1 MYKMKNIKNI
11 AILVLG
17 IVGICQIQSCKE
29 DIDMSDR
36 YTFTE
41 WTVSSYLEEHLDT
54 YGEYYNLLG
63 KVKINDKYES
73 TVLQLMGARGNYT
86 VFAPTNQAIYE
97 YLDSLCKKGIIA
109 EPSWEGF
116 KSEKTLDSIQKVIVY
131 NSIIDGKDNNNAYQ
145 TSSFPDD
152 TKEFSLPNMYDRKL
166 TVHYDQVNPDSV
178 FINATK
184 DDKGKIISG
193 SLIDLKNRDIVAING
208 CIHCVHSVVA
218 PSNATLGDFLRD
230 FVDLN
235 DPDYSIIANL
245 ILACGLQDT
254 LSQVKDEDYEQKI
267 KDGNVEPTPTSQSLN
282 EKKPVDAAEHR
293 KYGFTIFA
301 ETNAFWEKTLG
312 KPASEI
318 TLEDV
323 KDWVIS
329 KGFYPDAKDNG
340 NYADEDNV
348 LNQFI
353 TYHILPMRIP
363 VDKLVIHVNELGY
376 NYDPSSTPHTIPV
389 WEIYTTMGKRRLLK
403 IYEGNRTA
411 PKGIFLNRFPNL
423 NNERRG
429 NYWEKSC
436 DEDKQGILINTAEAK
451 NIINGYI
458 YPIDDVLVYDQNTRD
473 NFQKQRMRF
482 DVASF
487 FPELMNNDIRYNLTK
502 KQKEGYVGMPC
513 DKSATGYK
521 YLENVEIIEGSYFLY
536 LSGIDFYW
544 NNYQADEFNVRG
556 KNGAYEMIFTLPP
569 VPAKDIYEIRY
580 AVQNNSDNRSMCQV
594 YFGDNKD
601 RMPAIGIPLDLR
613 IGGKSP
619 LLNWQTEDPTDDEV
633 NAENDKKMRNNGF
646 MKGAKCYH
654 VGKDIQ
660 ASARAEKTTTRRII
674 VRQEMDPNKT
684 YYLKFKSVLGQED
697 KEFYMDYIEF
707 CSKAVYD
714 NPETPEDI
722 W

>member
-1 MYKMKNIKNI
+1 MFKMKNIKNT
-11 AILVLG
+11 ALLILGL
-17 IVGICQIQSCKE
+17 IGICQMQSCKE
-29 DIDMSDR
+29 EIDMSDR

-41 WTVSSYLEEHLDT
+41 WTISSYLEEHLAT
-54 YGEYYNLLG
+54 YSEYYNLLG

-73 TVLQLMGARGNYT
+73 SVLQLMGARGNYT
-86 VFAPTNQAIYE
+86 MFAPTNEAIHE
-97 YLDSLCKKGIIA
+97 YLDSLCKKGIIT

-116 KSEKTLDSIQKVIVY
+116 KSQKTLDSIQKVIVY
-131 NSIIDGKDNNNAYQ
+131 NSIIDGKDNTSAYQ

-152 TKEFSLPNMYDRKL
+152 TKEFDLPNMYDRKL
-166 TVHYDQVNPDSV
+166 TVSYDNVNPDSV
-178 FINATK
+178 FINANK
-184 DDKGKIISG
+184 DDKTGKIIGG

-235 DPDYSIIANL
+235 DPDYSVMANL

-254 LSQVKDEDYEQKI
+254 LSKVKDEVYEQKWKDDAITPI
-267 KDGNVEPTPTSQSLN
+267 KSSGSIGTWPAP
-282 EKKPVDAAEHR
+282 EHR

-318 TLEDV
+318 KLEDV

-329 KGFYPDAKDNG
+329 KGFYPEAKDNG
-340 NYADEDNV
+340 NYSDENNV
-348 LNQFI
+348 LNQFV
-353 TYHILPMRIP
+353 TYHILPMRLP
-363 VDKLVIHVNELGY
+363 VDKLVIHYNEKGY
-376 NYDPSSTPHTIPV
+376 YYDPSSNPHSIPV

-403 IYEGNRTA
+403 LYEGNRAA

-423 NNERRG
+423 DNERKG
-429 NYWEKSC
+429 KYYELSC
-436 DEDKQGILINTAEAK
+436 DEDKQGILIKTAEAR

-458 YPIDDVLVYDQNTRD
+458 YPIDEVLVYDEATRN
-473 NFQKQRMRF
+473 NFQKQRLRY
-482 DVASF
+482 DVAGL
-487 FPELMNNDIRYNLTK
+487 FPELMNNDIRANRINKNYTGL
-502 KQKEGYVGMPC
+502 PC

-521 YLENVEIIEGSYFLY
+521 YVEGLEIIEGSNFCY
-536 LSGIDFYW
+536 LPGIGYTWQNF
-544 NNYQADEFNVRG
+544 QGDEINVTGR
-556 KNGAYEMIFTLPP
+556 YEMIFTLPP

-580 AVQNNSDNRSMCQV
+580 AVQNNSGNRSMCQV
-594 YFGDNKD
+594 YFGENKE

-613 IGGKSP
+613 IGGTSP
-619 LLNWQTEDPTDDEV
+619 LLNWQTDDPTDDEV

-646 MKGAKCYH
+646 MKGAEGYH
-654 VGKDIQ
+654 AGNMSS
-660 ASARAEKTTTRRII
+660 ATARATQTTTRRII

-684 YYLKFKSVLGQED
+684 YYLKFKSVLDKED